1 MSGWFPFFETEKWT
15 PLWLEVGSSAS
26 EGLGALPW
34 AGHIGVGRDWLSQNL
49 GAWVN
54 CPTRNRL
61 SSHGNSVADALA
73 PERCGQKGKK
83 PLEINGMGN

>member
-34 AGHIGVGRDWLSQNL
+34 AGHIGVERDWLS
-49 GAWVN
+49 
-54 CPTRNRL
+54 
-61 SSHGNSVADALA
+61 
-73 PERCGQKGKK
+73 
-83 PLEINGMGN
+83 